1 VESGIRCAQDAQNA
15 MSEIQA
21 GAQKR
26 VEVVKQ
32 ITGAIKQQRE
42 LGEKIRGTLSV

>member
-1 VESGIRCAQDAQNA
+1 

-26 VEVVKQ
+26 VEVVMQ
-32 ITGAIKQQRE
+32 ITSAIKQQRE
-42 LGEKIRGTLSV
+42 LGERIRGTLSV